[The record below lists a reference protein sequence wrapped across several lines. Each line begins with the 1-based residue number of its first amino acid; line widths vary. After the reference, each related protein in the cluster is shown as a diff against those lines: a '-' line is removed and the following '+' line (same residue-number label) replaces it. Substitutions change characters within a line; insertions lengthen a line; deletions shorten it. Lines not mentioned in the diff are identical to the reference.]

1 MNEEALS
8 FVKFAIEILSF
19 IAAGLYAVNR
29 FTARHEILAEKLD
42 RVSDKI
48 ETLCEAITDLSKTQN
63 DHNVRLV
70 KLEAVLDRTMK
81 VN

>member
-1 MNEEALS
+1 MNEETLS
-8 FVKFAIEILSF
+8 LVKFAIEIFSF
-19 IAAGLYAVNR
+19 LAAGLYAVNKL
-29 FTARHEILAEKLD
+29 TVRHELLAEKLD

-48 ETLCEAITDLSKTQN
+48 ETLCEAITDLSKTQH

-70 KLEAVLDRTMK
+70 KLEAVLDKNYR